1 MSEQTCPK
9 KRRTLIKFAVQKSV
23 YEAGVGNTTE
33 WDFITSTVGKDSNN
47 GNEIT
52 TDCFYCEWLNSYG
65 TVAIQ
70 QQADGT
76 SQTARIRMTFVQ
88 SVYDALQ
95 NGTVKIYKQ
104 GITDAAHCFVL
115 ASSPDNYAESSKML
129 EFNVKHY
136 EVK

>member
-1 MSEQTCPK
+1 MSEQTRPK

-65 TVAIQ
+65 TVAISRRHI
-70 QQADGT
+70 AN
-76 SQTARIRMTFVQ
+76 RKNP
-88 SVYDALQ
+88 YDVCAKRLRRATKRY
-95 NGTVKIYKQ
+95 G
-104 GITDAAHCFVL
+104 
-115 ASSPDNYAESSKML
+115 
-129 EFNVKHY
+129 
-136 EVK
+136 

>member
-1 MSEQTCPK
+1 MSEQTRPK

-104 GITDAAHCFVL
+104 GITDEIGRAHV
-115 ASSPDNYAESSKML
+115 
-129 EFNVKHY
+129 
-136 EVK
+136 